1 MASSS
6 SLNWSK
12 KLNEIPKF
20 TILQIAD
27 YIKVRGKNRA
37 FEKGY
42 NFFIES
48 YVHDAFVC
56 KTDSKFLV
64 KAKCWRS
71 QKKNELPHILSA
83 EICLKESNVLDGQC
97 SCIAGTGGV
106 CNHIIALLYNVN
118 HWSSK
123 RMTEIPADMSCTEVS
138 QIWHKPRGD
147 KIEPEPV
154 MKLTFAKAA
163 TDRQL
168 RKREPVKCYLYDGR
182 AKKSKGTLAPSKEEV
197 ATIQEIVGARNS
209 NIPIVYLTKDHSTTH
224 STDTLFGEVPTGSPL
239 SYQLQDYHSSKSEF
253 SAYIPSKVDIVLQD
267 NLRFPDIPV
276 PNSSLNIDL
285 TQLDETSKTFL
296 QSLDVTKARSEEIEQ
311 ITIDQSQNKLWH
323 EMRKNRLT
331 ASKFGDVINRKSEPS
346 EAFVKNLFTC
356 KDLSSVKSIS
366 HGRDKEDTARKLYTK
381 KMKNNCK
388 HNVSVFRT
396 GLLINPSVLILE
408 LPQTAKF

>member
-1 MASSS
+1 
-6 SLNWSK
+6 
-12 KLNEIPKF
+12 
-20 TILQIAD
+20 
-27 YIKVRGKNRA
+27 
-37 FEKGY
+37 
-42 NFFIES
+42 
-48 YVHDAFVC
+48 
-56 KTDSKFLV
+56 
-64 KAKCWRS
+64 
-71 QKKNELPHILSA
+71 
-83 EICLKESNVLDGQC
+83 
-97 SCIAGTGGV
+97 
-106 CNHIIALLYNVN
+106 
-118 HWSSK
+118 
-123 RMTEIPADMSCTEVS
+123 MTEIPADMSCTEVS

-253 SAYIPSKVDIVLQD
+253 SAYILSEVDIVLQD

-331 ASKFGDVINRKSEPS
+331 ASKFGDVINRRSEPS

-396 GLLINPSVLILE
+396 GLLINPSCPYLGASPDGKVLDRSSYDHFGLLE
-408 LPQTAKF
+408 IKYPYKYRNTTPAEAARNTDFCLEIRDEKLHLKR